1 MLTEP
6 GNAEIRHGIPVRN
19 SGKRRLY
26 RKCVTLISTSLKNQK
41 KNVRYTRKP
50 TVPDR
55 QKPSCNPPDGRVAEG
70 FCQCITG
77 AP

>member
-26 RKCVTLISTSLKNQK
+26 RKCVTWISTSLKTQK
-41 KNVRYTRKP
+41 KNVRYTR
-50 TVPDR
+50 
-55 QKPSCNPPDGRVAEG
+55 
-70 FCQCITG
+70 
-77 AP
+77 